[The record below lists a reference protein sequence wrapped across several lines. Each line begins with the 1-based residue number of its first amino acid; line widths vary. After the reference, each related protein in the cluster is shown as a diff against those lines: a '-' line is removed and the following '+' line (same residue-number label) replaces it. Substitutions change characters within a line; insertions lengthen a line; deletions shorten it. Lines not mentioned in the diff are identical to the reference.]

1 MTPRLRRKDG
11 IDMNL
16 QLDDIIHTLRITLRD
31 LKDLRDK
38 AVPASQFEHPLDLW
52 FELACAKLTSFSNIL
67 CSAQLALASD
77 ADPRAVREAL
87 LQHMRDD
94 VQGEASLMFSLMRA
108 ADPAGRAKAGTSARG
123 ATSSCAGEEA
133 ASGRQPADERS
144 EGSSTPAPGSMSAAD
159 LS

>member
-1 MTPRLRRKDG
+1 MY
-11 IDMNL
+11 I

-38 AVPASQFEHPLDLW
+38 AAPPSQVERPLDLW
-52 FELACAKLTSFSNIL
+52 LDLACTKITSFSNIL

-77 ADPRAVREAL
+77 ADPAAVRQAL
-87 LQHMRDD
+87 LQHMRDG
-94 VQGEASLMFSLMRA
+94 VQVEASLMHSLMRA
-108 ADPAGRAKAGTSARG
+108 ADPAARAKAGTSARG

-144 EGSSTPAPGSMSAAD
+144 GGSRTPAQGSTSAED